1 MSDCPNDPNNGYGS
15 HNTTHTLP
23 CLATGCVCDGLVPL
37 PEARWVWA
45 VLRSPRPYEDAWSAE
60 QMRDFRAEG
69 VAAERE
75 RLLSELRRMHDEQ
88 ADRPVWHNYYLYAAN
103 VLAGKILPEGTAPS
117 TSPLVTLAQAEA
129 MVDAVRERW
138 AADRDMLRDALAA
151 LVDVA
156 GTLPD
161 VLAGKLWHR
170 LEDARQALAQ
180 AGGPSAPGP
189 AP

>member
-1 MSDCPNDPNNGYGS
+1 MS
-15 HNTTHTLP
+15 
-23 CLATGCVCDGLVPL
+23 AADGLVPL

-45 VLRSPRPYEDAWSAE
+45 GTGPRPYEDAYSAD

-75 RLLSELRRMHDEQ
+75 RL
-88 ADRPVWHNYYLYAAN
+88 
-103 VLAGKILPEGTAPS
+103 
-117 TSPLVTLAQAEA
+117 
-129 MVDAVRERW
+129 
-138 AADRDMLRDALAA
+138 DMLRDALAA

-161 VLAGKLWHR
+161 DDAGELWHR

-180 AGGPSAPGP
+180 AGGLSAPGP
-189 AP
+189 SP

>member
-1 MSDCPNDPNNGYGS
+1 MMGTHLDLDDVAAQSPLALRELQELRAANDRLRA
-15 HNTTHTLP
+15 TLAESCDEHRSQIYDSGP
-23 CLATGCVCDGLVPL
+23 GGGCILLA
-37 PEARWVWA
+37 
-45 VLRSPRPYEDAWSAE
+45 DA
-60 QMRDFRAEG
+60 